1 MGAIASGG
9 VLVLNDDVVRGL
21 NIQPEVIQRV
31 AEREGREML
40 RREQAYR
47 DGRSMPDLP
56 GRTVI
61 LVDDGLAT
69 GASMRATI
77 QALRRLKPGRIVVA
91 VPAAPQSS
99 CQELEALVDEVVCA
113 TTPSPFFA
121 VGQSY

>member
-9 VLVLNDDVVRGL
+9 VLVLSDDVVRGL

-69 GASMRATI
+69 GASMRATV

-99 CQELEALVDEVVCA
+99 CQELEALVDEVVCV

-121 VGQSY
+121 VEQS